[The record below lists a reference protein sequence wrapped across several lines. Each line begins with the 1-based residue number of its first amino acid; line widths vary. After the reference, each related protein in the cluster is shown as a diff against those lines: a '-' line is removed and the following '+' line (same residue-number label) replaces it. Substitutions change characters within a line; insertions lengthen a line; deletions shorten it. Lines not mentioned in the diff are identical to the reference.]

1 MNDSRPE
8 SEKDKEV
15 GVASTIVDKMKPH
28 QVRVGQSLL
37 CVCVCACACACVCVS
52 VVIYPRAVKVL
63 QQCIHQLGCV

>member
-28 QVRVGQSLL
+28 QVRARQSLL
-37 CVCVCACACACVCVS
+37 CVCVRVRVCVCVC
-52 VVIYPRAVKVL
+52 VCVL
-63 QQCIHQLGCV
+63 LFILEQ

>member
-28 QVRVGQSLL
+28 QVRAGQSLLL
-37 CVCVCACACACVCVS
+37 CVCVCVCVFVS

-63 QQCIHQLGCV
+63 QQCIPQLGCV

>member
-28 QVRVGQSLL
+28 QVRAGQSLLL
-37 CVCVCACACACVCVS
+37 CVCVCVCVCICCYLS
-52 VVIYPRAVKVL
+52 
-63 QQCIHQLGCV
+63 